1 MTKVLAQCANYNGN
15 NNVLFMMNKD
25 DFRIADGKF
34 GYTVLG
40 DAKYT
45 NKTKTLAAN
54 GKTYKVFSDWSV
66 KEATV

>member
-15 NNVLFMMNKD
+15 KNVLFMMNKD
-25 DFRIADGKF
+25 DFRLADAKF

-40 DAKYT
+40 DAKYN
-45 NKTKTLAAN
+45 NKIKTLVSN

-66 KEATV
+66 KSV